1 MFVSACS
8 GGATDTAA
16 PEAPATTKA
25 IPTTTQPPT
34 TTAQATTTA
43 APTTTA
49 QATTTAA
56 PTTTAQATTTAAP
69 TTTAQATT
77 TTLEIPGNPGNYLGC
92 MQFSSTAS
100 AQDWFDWYYPY
111 YGDVAGLDRNGDGIA
126 CDPGD
131 DWDPDEPTQTKT
143 AGALDGVVAGCGWFE
158 SQQQAQEWFEAN
170 RDFGEGVDSNGDG
183 IACSEGLDECCPEA
197 WGGWEESATST
208 ATAGVLDGVVAGC
221 NSFESQQQAQEWFE
235 ANQDFGEGVDTN
247 GDGTAC
253 GDGDNGGVTDCARKS
268 QYFEPV
274 LPQFCPPENSPPE
287 PITVAIVDGKAVT
300 LTTYPLPT
308 GQPVGLEMLT
318 APAESDEDLCR
329 IPQLPGSH
337 SVTPGVTSVGEGFT
351 AFPVIFDNL
360 QPDQNVRVAT
370 IPIDWDDHEGDPAN
384 LPAKHEHVQIF
395 MDYYET
401 ASQGAVTFT
410 PTFADRWYRLPES
423 VSDYPQRQVS
433 DFNPKLAQHG
443 INAADDDLDFSQID
457 IVVFIFPIAA
467 PIIAGVPPSPLEFAT
482 LQHFN
487 MTGPGDER
495 WISSDEGW
503 VRNYMGGGMHWEH
516 PLRPIWSYYLHESAH
531 MFAMPDWYM
540 KEANATLG
548 SQQVIDV
555 DYAIG
560 PLNTWGVMS
569 TQDGPSRTF
578 VAWTRWLLGWLDD
591 DQVDCYTIEQVQQH
605 GSFDTELV
613 PLDIYEPGTKAI
625 IIRTGEYSGFLIES
639 RRPVF
644 PDHDISNWEIVG
656 RDPYGL
662 IVYEIDATKP
672 GAMGTLSAV
681 TPDGHDLKYLR
692 RTGRQQPNQVDALFN
707 VGNTATVQG
716 VKIELLFTGDRDWV
730 RISK

>member
-1 MFVSACS
+1 
-8 GGATDTAA
+8 
-16 PEAPATTKA
+16 
-25 IPTTTQPPT
+25 
-34 TTAQATTTA
+34 
-43 APTTTA
+43 
-49 QATTTAA
+49 
-56 PTTTAQATTTAAP
+56 
-69 TTTAQATT
+69 
-77 TTLEIPGNPGNYLGC
+77 
-92 MQFSSTAS
+92 
-100 AQDWFDWYYPY
+100 
-111 YGDVAGLDRNGDGIA
+111 
-126 CDPGD
+126 
-131 DWDPDEPTQTKT
+131 
-143 AGALDGVVAGCGWFE
+143 
-158 SQQQAQEWFEAN
+158 
-170 RDFGEGVDSNGDG
+170 
-183 IACSEGLDECCPEA
+183 
-197 WGGWEESATST
+197 
-208 ATAGVLDGVVAGC
+208 
-221 NSFESQQQAQEWFE
+221 
-235 ANQDFGEGVDTN
+235 
-247 GDGTAC
+247 
-253 GDGDNGGVTDCARKS
+253 
-268 QYFEPV
+268 
-274 LPQFCPPENSPPE
+274 
-287 PITVAIVDGKAVT
+287 VDGKAVT

-318 APAESDEDLCR
+318 APAESEEDLCR
-329 IPQLPGSH
+329 IPQLPGSKY
-337 SVTPGVTSVGEGFT
+337 GGEGYT

-360 QPDQNVRVAT
+360 QPVQNVRVAT

-401 ASQGAVTFT
+401 VSQGAVTFT

-433 DFNPKLAQHG
+433 DFNPKLAKHAVA
-443 INAADDDLDFSQID
+443 AADDDLDFSQID

-487 MTGPGDER
+487 MTGPADER
-495 WISSDEGW
+495 WVSSDEGW
-503 VRNYMGGGMHWEH
+503 VRNYMGGGMYWEH

-540 KEANATLG
+540 IEANAVLG

-560 PLNTWGVMS
+560 PMNTWAVMS

-644 PDHDISNWEIVG
+644 PDHDISIWETVG

-662 IVYEIDATKP
+662 IVYEIDATIP

-681 TPDGHDLKYLR
+681 TPDGHDFKYIR
-692 RTGRQQPNQVDALFN
+692 RHGRQQPNHVDALFN

-716 VKIELLFTGDRDWV
+716 VEIELLFTGDRDWV
-730 RISK
+730 RISNSPSSRCTFHCTECTPSGGHRRTRQTHILESTGASGPDGRSEQVSVFRFPPAPQDK